1 MNLNLGDIYAILT
14 AFCWSFAVIL
24 FDISSKKLN
33 SLQMSFIKNFFGVLG
48 FILTVIIL
56 NLPSPDF
63 SKKEIISLL
72 FSGFIGVAIAD
83 LLFLSSLT
91 KLGSGFSAIV
101 ATIYS
106 PIIFLFSFLMFGESI
121 SMETYFGGI
130 LVICGIGISTFRIP
144 IIRDKRIIIVGVLF
158 GILAQVLTA
167 YSVLLVKPIMK
178 ENSIVYIALYR
189 FSIGLFCTVLFLFFK
204 TSLVDVFKTL
214 NRGLNTY
221 TIILGSFLGTYL
233 SVIFWLAGFKYTISG
248 RAAIYNQLST
258 IFIILLAFFI
268 LKEPMS
274 KKKWVGVLLS
284 ISGALI
290 VSFN

>member
-1 MNLNLGDIYAILT
+1 
-14 AFCWSFAVIL
+14 
-24 FDISSKKLN
+24 
-33 SLQMSFIKNFFGVLG
+33 MSFIKNFIGVLG

>member
-33 SLQMSFIKNFFGVLG
+33 SLQMSFIKNFIGVLG

-63 SKKEIISLL
+63 SKKEIILLL

-189 FSIGLFCTVLFLFFK
+189 FSIGLFCTVLFLFK

-214 NRGLNTY
+214 NRGLKTY